1 MTPLT
6 APQHA
11 ATNLFNIFMEDA
23 VRKAYT
29 KNDMRILDKQYNQK
43 SNVIARN
50 IYRFDKSG
58 MVTYQE
64 GYCGD
69 QGMLCFIVDTSGS
82 METEDN
88 KEIIHMGPVSVYM
101 KYDSKFTLSFDKLS
115 CELEQFNTYLVIC
128 QWNKSTYTTQLQ
140 VYKYTHEEGL
150 PIYRLRP
157 EMYWFD
163 LDNPVC
169 DSVGSYNNDFEV
181 KTKEECWVT
190 GYPCMMTNIKL
201 YNRFLG
207 EEAVKEAMKYITQ
220 HEACVINDPARP
232 IDSGHGYSVR

>member
-1 MTPLT
+1 
-6 APQHA
+6 
-11 ATNLFNIFMEDA
+11 
-23 VRKAYT
+23 
-29 KNDMRILDKQYNQK
+29 
-43 SNVIARN
+43 
-50 IYRFDKSG
+50 

-69 QGMLCFIVDTSGS
+69 QGMLSFIIDTSGT
-82 METEDN
+82 METTEN
-88 KEIIHMGPVSVYM
+88 KEIIHMGPISVYM
-101 KYDSKFTLSFDKLS
+101 KYDDKFTLSFDKLS

-128 QWNKSTYTTQLQ
+128 QWNKSTYSTQLQ
-140 VYKYTHEEGL
+140 VYKYKHEEGI
-150 PIYRLRP
+150 PVYKLRP

-163 LDNPVC
+163 LDVPIC
-169 DSVGSYNNDFEV
+169 ELVGSYNNDFEV
-181 KTKEECWVT
+181 KEKEECWVT

-207 EEAVKEAMKYITQ
+207 EEAIKEAMKYITQ